1 ARYGNQ
7 ALGGL
12 QGTGGSTAMFDSW
25 EPMRRAGA
33 TARAMLVQAAAQG
46 RWRASMTPPPGRC
59 PACAPW
65 SASAALRCA

>member
-1 ARYGNQ
+1 RYGNQ

-33 TARAMLVQAAAQG
+33 TARAMLVQAAAQ
-46 RWRASMTPPPGRC
+46 RWRRQRPLHAGHEAARHAGGGGG
-59 PACAPW
+59 ACAAPG
-65 SASAALRCA
+65 